1 MQIGPP
7 HGGCCYAL
15 VCELSCSCNLTTLI
29 SSLCPHLLS
38 LRRTYS
44 KLHMVLNLLCLAF
57 SAAGLFAIFS
67 NKNLLGKPHFTS
79 YHSYAGLAAMA
90 SYLGAAAY
98 VRDQLHCRSCCW
110 VLLLGVGCCSVR
122 LPCCLLSCHALC
134 SCAPPP
140 FFIYLISHCLVWC
153 LCSYQGLYLACGRGS
168 KVRWLWFNPL
178 HKNGGAL
185 AFLLGAFA
193 ALLGMQ
199 SAWATRVL
207 GDTLSIALSAAI
219 AAIVA
224 LNYSSIIPSF
234 SQST

>member
-1 MQIGPP
+1 MQIGSP
-7 HGGCCYAL
+7 HGGCYAL
-15 VCELSCSCNLTTLI
+15 VCELSCSCNLNTLI
-29 SSLCPHLLS
+29 SSLCPRLLS

-98 VRDQLHCRSCCW
+98 VREQLHCRSCCC
-110 VLLLGVGCCSVR
+110 VLLVAVLACPAASFPVTHFAAVH
-122 LPCCLLSCHALC
+122 LPPS
-134 SCAPPP
+134 S
-140 FFIYLISHCLVWC
+140 YISSLTAWFGTR